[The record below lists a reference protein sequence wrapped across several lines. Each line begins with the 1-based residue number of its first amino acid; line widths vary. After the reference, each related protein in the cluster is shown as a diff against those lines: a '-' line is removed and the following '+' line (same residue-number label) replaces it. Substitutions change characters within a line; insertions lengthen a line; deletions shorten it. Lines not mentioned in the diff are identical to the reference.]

1 MTKKKFLATL
11 FLIIFLNGCN
21 YQPIYSSKNVQFSL
35 GEFQLSG
42 DNKINKLLLKKL
54 EIYKNDNLDTTKYN
68 LNIASEVNKNISA
81 KDKKGNP
88 TTFTL
93 KIAFKIEIENSLGE
107 KKLKVFEEHISYE
120 NNDNKFKLRKYEDS
134 IKRNMIESINESL
147 ILYLQ
152 NLNY

>member
-1 MTKKKFLATL
+1 MIKKIALTA
-11 FLIIFLNGCN
+11 FLILFLNGCN
-21 YQPIYSSKNVQFSL
+21 YQPIYSSKNVEFSI
-35 GEFQLSG
+35 GKFQSSG
-42 DNKINKLLLKKL
+42 DNKINKLLIKKL
-54 EIYKNDNLDTTKYN
+54 EIYKNDNLDTKKYN
-68 LNIASEVNKNISA
+68 LKIDSKINKNISA

-107 KKLKVFEEHISYE
+107 KKLTEFEEYTAYE
-120 NNDNKFKLRKYEDS
+120 NNDNKFELKKYENS
-134 IKRNMIESINESL
+134 IKRNMIESINENI

>member
-1 MTKKKFLATL
+1 MIKKIALTAL
-11 FLIIFLNGCN
+11 LILFLNGCN
-21 YQPIYSSKNVQFSL
+21 YQPIYSSKNVKFSI
-35 GEFQLSG
+35 GKFQSSG
-42 DNKINKLLLKKL
+42 DIKINKLLIKKL
-54 EIYKNDNLDTTKYN
+54 EIYKNDNLDTKKYN
-68 LNIASEVNKNISA
+68 LNIDSRVNKNISA

-107 KKLKVFEEHISYE
+107 KKLTEFEEYTSYE
-120 NNDNKFKLRKYEDS
+120 NNDNKFELKKYENS
-134 IKRNMIESINESL
+134 IKKNMIESINENI

>member
-1 MTKKKFLATL
+1 MIKKIAL
-11 FLIIFLNGCN
+11 FALFVLFLNGCN
-21 YQPIYSSKNVQFSL
+21 YQPIYSTKNVKFSI
-35 GEFQLSG
+35 GEFQSTG
-42 DNKINKLLLKKL
+42 DNKINKLLIKKL
-54 EIYKNDNLDTTKYN
+54 EIYKDDNLDTTKYN

-134 IKRNMIESINESL
+134 IKKNMIESINESL

>member
-1 MTKKKFLATL
+1 MIKKIALTA
-11 FLIIFLNGCN
+11 FLILFLNGCN
-21 YQPIYSSKNVQFSL
+21 YQPIYSSKNVNFSIVKF
-35 GEFQLSG
+35 ESSG
-42 DNKINKLLLKKL
+42 DNKINKLLIKKL
-54 EIYKNDNLDTTKYN
+54 EIYKNDSLDTKKYN
-68 LNIASEVNKNISA
+68 LKIDSKINKNISA

-107 KKLKVFEEHISYE
+107 KKLTEFEEYTTYE
-120 NNDNKFKLRKYEDS
+120 NNDNKFELKKYENS
-134 IKRNMIESINESL
+134 IKRNMIESINENI

>member
-1 MTKKKFLATL
+1 MIKKIALTA
-11 FLIIFLNGCN
+11 FLILFLNGCN
-21 YQPIYSSKNVQFSL
+21 YQPIYSSKNVNFSIVKF
-35 GEFQLSG
+35 ESSG
-42 DNKINKLLLKKL
+42 DNKINKLLIKKL
-54 EIYKNDNLDTTKYN
+54 EIYKNDSLETKKYN
-68 LNIASEVNKNISA
+68 LKIDSKINKNISA

-107 KKLKVFEEHISYE
+107 KKLTEFEEYTTYE
-120 NNDNKFKLRKYEDS
+120 NNDNKFELKKYENS
-134 IKRNMIESINESL
+134 IKKNMIESINENI

>member
-1 MTKKKFLATL
+1 MIKKIALATL
-11 FLIIFLNGCN
+11 FVLFLNGCN
-21 YQPIYSSKNVQFSL
+21 YQPIYSSKNVKFSI
-35 GEFQLSG
+35 GKFQSSG
-42 DNKINKLLLKKL
+42 DNKINKLLIKKL
-54 EIYKNDNLDTTKYN
+54 EIYKNDNLDTKKYN
-68 LNIASEVNKNISA
+68 LKIDSKINKNISA

-107 KKLKVFEEHISYE
+107 KKLTEFEEYTTYE
-120 NNDNKFKLRKYEDS
+120 NNDNKFELKKYENS
-134 IKRNMIESINESL
+134 IKRNMIESINENI

>member
-1 MTKKKFLATL
+1 MIKKITL
-11 FLIIFLNGCN
+11 TALLILFLNGCN
-21 YQPIYSSKNVQFSL
+21 YQPIYSSKNVNFSIVKF
-35 GEFQLSG
+35 ESSG
-42 DNKINKLLLKKL
+42 DNKINKLLIKKL
-54 EIYKNDNLDTTKYN
+54 EIYKNDSLDTKKYN
-68 LNIASEVNKNISA
+68 LKIDSKINKNISA

-107 KKLKVFEEHISYE
+107 KKLTEFEEYTTYE
-120 NNDNKFKLRKYEDS
+120 NNDNKFELKKYENS
-134 IKRNMIESINESL
+134 IKRNMIESINENI

>member
-1 MTKKKFLATL
+1 MIKKIALTA
-11 FLIIFLNGCN
+11 FLILFLNGCN
-21 YQPIYSSKNVQFSL
+21 YQPIYSSKNVKFSI
-35 GEFQLSG
+35 GKFQSSG
-42 DNKINKLLLKKL
+42 DNKINKLLIKKL
-54 EIYKNDNLDTTKYN
+54 EIYKNDSLDVKKYN
-68 LNIASEVNKNISA
+68 LNIDSKVNKNISA

-107 KKLKVFEEHISYE
+107 KKLTEFEEYTTYE
-120 NNDNKFKLRKYEDS
+120 NNDNKFELKKYENS
-134 IKRNMIESINESL
+134 IKRNMIESINENI

>member
-1 MTKKKFLATL
+1 MIKKIAL
-11 FLIIFLNGCN
+11 FALFVLFLNGCN
-21 YQPIYSSKNVQFSL
+21 YQPIYSTKNVKFSISK
-35 GEFQLSG
+35 FQSTG
-42 DNKINKLLLKKL
+42 DNKINKLLIKKL
-54 EIYKNDNLDTTKYN
+54 EIYKDDNLDTTKYN

-134 IKRNMIESINESL
+134 IKKNMIEKISENI

-152 NLNY
+152 NLN

>member
-1 MTKKKFLATL
+1 MIKKIALTA
-11 FLIIFLNGCN
+11 FLILFLNGCN
-21 YQPIYSSKNVQFSL
+21 YQPIYSSKNVNFSIVKF
-35 GEFQLSG
+35 ESSG
-42 DNKINKLLLKKL
+42 DNKINKLLIKKL
-54 EIYKNDNLDTTKYN
+54 EIYKNDNLDTKKYN
-68 LNIASEVNKNISA
+68 LKIDSKINKNISA

-107 KKLKVFEEHISYE
+107 KKLTEFEEYTTYE
-120 NNDNKFKLRKYEDS
+120 NNDNKFELKKYENS
-134 IKRNMIESINESL
+134 IKRNMIESINENI

>member
-1 MTKKKFLATL
+1 MIKKIVLTTL
-11 FLIIFLNGCN
+11 LILFLNGCN
-21 YQPIYSSKNVQFSL
+21 YQPIYSSKNVNFSIVKF
-35 GEFQLSG
+35 ESSG
-42 DNKINKLLLKKL
+42 DNKINKLLIKKL

-68 LNIASEVNKNISA
+68 LNISSEINKNISA

-107 KKLKVFEEHISYE
+107 KKLTEFEEYTSYE
-120 NNDNKFKLRKYEDS
+120 NNDNKFELKKYESS
-134 IKRNMIESINESL
+134 IKRNMIESINENI

>member
-1 MTKKKFLATL
+1 MIKKIVLAAL
-11 FLIIFLNGCN
+11 FVLFLNGCN

-42 DNKINKLLLKKL
+42 DNKINKLLIRKL